1 MKGYKTSAAY
11 SRMKRPVMML
21 ACFLLAAT
29 TVTSSSTED
38 NLVDTVEENSQSRPW
53 FTNPQR
59 MQNIM
64 KVQPIGTAVRLNCHA
79 RGNPTPRVSWF
90 KDGRPVVQQANSPT
104 SRPADQFTLYLVRL
118 TKNDSGE
125 YTCVVA
131 NHLGSVEWTYHLDVY
146 ERFKPTPTVIC
157 QDRNRTVIE
166 GEDVVVRCEVYS
178 YLTAFVRWIKHYHV
192 NGTYFDKNGAPYA
205 KLIKDAAAAD
215 VREPFTLTLNNIT
228 LNDAGFYTLLAG
240 SPSGASHQTV
250 AVRVNPK
257 PFPGYR

>member
-1 MKGYKTSAAY
+1 
-11 SRMKRPVMML
+11 
-21 ACFLLAAT
+21 LLAVT
-29 TVTSSSTED
+29 TIASSTTED
-38 NLVDTVEENSQSRPW
+38 NVVDFVAENAQFQPR
-53 FTNPQR
+53 FTNPGR
-59 MQNIM
+59 MQNVM
-64 KVQPIGTAVRLNCHA
+64 RVEPVGSTVRLNCNA

-90 KDGRPVVQQANSPT
+90 KDGQPFRQNNRPT
-104 SRPADQFTLYLVRL
+104 DQFTLHLAHL

-131 NHLGSVEWTYHLDVY
+131 NRLGSVQWMYQLDVY
-146 ERFKPTPTVIC
+146 ERFKPTPTVVC
-157 QDRNRTVIE
+157 QDRNRTAAE

-215 VREPFTLTLNNIT
+215 VREPFTLTLNNVT
-228 LNDAGFYTLLAG
+228 LNDAGYYTLLAN
-240 SPSGASHQTV
+240 SPSGASHQSV
-250 AVRVNPK
+250 FVRVNPK